1 MEYTNECLL
10 GFLAAEINIAVNCW
24 LRTETWYARMKVT
37 PNGRAT
43 ITIGW
48 PEIIEEFR
56 LVEGDICTFSFTDER
71 NAEGRDAA
79 AWLRLLITALED

>member
-10 GFLAAEINIAVNCW
+10 GFLAAEINIAVNSW

-37 PNGRAT
+37 PTGRAT

-56 LVEGDICTFSFTDER
+56 LVEGDIYARSASRMREMLKEET
-71 NAEGRDAA
+71 
-79 AWLRLLITALED
+79 L